1 MEWISK
7 KRYPLS
13 LSRSTGDAR
22 RRAGEAT
29 SWVRHC
35 VRYFFFSFN
44 FGHFLLIC
52 SCLSGSWFPIWFW
65 MRHQWPH
72 CLGDEMLCRF
82 LDLFFFGVSWIFR
95 PASSKSHFFLY
106 YMLHTFLLFFWGKN
120 AHCACLFLEYVWFV
134 KVITLICR
142 VSCLVF
148 FVPIILCYKEN
159 WGFSFSCIVHIKI

>member
-1 MEWISK
+1 MEWTTK

-13 LSRSTGDAR
+13 LSRSTADAR

-82 LDLFFFGVSWIFR
+82 LDLFSFGVSWIFR
-95 PASSKSHFFLY
+95 PASSKNHFFLY
-106 YMLHTFLLFFWGKN
+106 YMFVAYFPFIFLGEKCSL
-120 AHCACLFLEYVWFV
+120 CLFISWV
-134 KVITLICR
+134 
-142 VSCLVF
+142 CLVCESDYLNMPSILSCF
-148 FVPIILCYKEN
+148 LCTNHFVSQRELRI
-159 WGFSFSCIVHIKI
+159 